1 MRVQNWM
8 IEIGIVV
15 VAFGSAIGL
24 AGCSDQQPRN
34 REPVVQY
41 EVEAEGCVVKYI
53 DNPKGYNFF
62 IAKCPSSSEVIT
74 HQRASGKT
82 TTTEVTVVT
91 SDNLRKQLAEVEASK
106 TAIEKRQKKAKLMEI
121 LASKQDSDLQ
131 NKSTEE
137 LQEMIDSL

>member
-24 AGCSDQQPRN
+24 AGCSDPQQRN

-62 IAKCPSSSEVIT
+62 IAKCPAASEVTT
-74 HQRASGKT
+74 HLRGKSGPG
-82 TTTEVTVVT
+82 VTVVT
-91 SDNLRKQLAEVEASK
+91 SENLRKQLAEVEAKERALSK
-106 TAIEKRQKKAKLMEI
+106 LSADERKL
-121 LASKQDSDLQ
+121 LGLK
-131 NKSTEE
+131 
-137 LQEMIDSL
+137 